1 MLFSYAEKNTPF
13 TLSPESLDWHL
24 AKGWYRMGST
34 IFTTHFLFFKNRP
47 YSALWIRLDLQDFT
61 FSKSQRKLLKRNQQL
76 FDVRIGTRVI
86 DGEHEELYDRYAG
99 DFDGRLSPSIADS
112 LEDYDGEVVFDTW
125 ETSVR
130 ERISGKLVACSYFDL
145 GNTSAA
151 SILGIFDPKLKS
163 FSLGYYTMLL
173 EIQHC
178 LHLGL
183 RFYYPGYVVP
193 DYHRF
198 DYKLRLGPAEYFDLR
213 TDNWLPYGKLDP
225 RREGPVEAQVHA
237 LTEFVYDYNHLGH
250 DTQLKVYPLFEAGLY
265 DIWNDDYFPYPYL
278 VPVTN
283 LADKEILVVAF
294 DPKERLYFVM
304 ECRHMIQTQLL
315 FNAEYLRAFRAE
327 GFVTNLL
334 AVRRV
339 ILKTPSPRY
348 AAEACKRLQLLR

>member
-47 YSALWIRLDLQDFT
+47 YSAVWIRVDLRDFA
-61 FSKSQRKLLKRNQQL
+61 FSKSQRKLLRKNQEL
-76 FDVRIGTRVI
+76 FQVRVAPRII
-86 DGEHEELYDRYAG
+86 DEEHEELYDRYAAQ
-99 DFDGRLSPSIADS
+99 FDGRLSPSIADS

-130 ERISGKLVACSYFDL
+130 ESISGKLVASSYFDL
-145 GNTSAA
+145 GNDSAA
-151 SILGIFDPKLKS
+151 SILGIFDPRLKS

-178 LHLGL
+178 LDLGL
-183 RFYYPGYVVP
+183 RYYYPGYVVP
-193 DYHRF
+193 NYRRF

-213 TDNWLPYGKLDP
+213 SNDWLPYRNFDP
-225 RREGPVEAQVHA
+225 GEEGPVEVQVHA
-237 LTEFVYDYNHLGH
+237 LHAFIQEYASRGRRARLST
-250 DTQLKVYPLFEAGLY
+250 YPLFEAGLY

-278 VPVTN
+278 VSLTS
-283 LADKEILVVAF
+283 LTDKVILVVAY

-315 FNAEYLRAFRAE
+315 FNAEYLRAFREE
-327 GFVTNLL
+327 GFVTDLL

-348 AAEACKRLQLLR
+348 AVDTCYQLK

>member
-47 YSALWIRLDLQDFT
+47 YSAVWIRLDLREFA
-61 FSKSQRKLLKRNQQL
+61 FSKSQRKLLRKNQQL
-76 FDVRIGTRVI
+76 FDVQVAARVI
-86 DGEHEELYDRYAG
+86 DEEHEDLYDRYAAQ
-99 DFDGRLSPSIADS
+99 FDGRLSPSIADS
-112 LEDYDGEVVFDTW
+112 LEDYDGEVVFSTW

-130 ERISGKLVACSYFDL
+130 DQISGKLVASSYFDL
-145 GNTSAA
+145 GNDSAA
-151 SILGIFDPKLKS
+151 SILGIFDPNLKS

-178 LHLGL
+178 LELGL
-183 RFYYPGYVVP
+183 RYYYPGYVVP
-193 DYHRF
+193 SYQRF
-198 DYKLRLGPAEYFDLR
+198 DYKLRLGQSEYFDLR
-213 TDNWLPYGKLDP
+213 TDAWLPYKTFEPGT
-225 RREGPVEAQVHA
+225 EGPVEVQVRA
-237 LTEFVYDYNHLGH
+237 LNDFVDACADQGIITHLS
-250 DTQLKVYPLFEAGLY
+250 VYPLFEAGLY

-278 VPVTN
+278 VPLTS
-283 LADKEILVVAF
+283 LTAKEILVVAY

-315 FNAEYLRAFRAE
+315 FNAEYLSAFRAE
-327 GFVTNLL
+327 GFVTDLL

-339 ILKTPSPRY
+339 IIKTPSPRY
-348 AAEACKRLQLLR
+348 AVDTSCRLK